1 MGRRA
6 KPTGGNLFLVL
17 FGAVMSLCVLLPLAM
32 LILGVWMA
40 RHELWVRDHCQ
51 KTVGTVVRQVC
62 AEGACDKVI
71 QFNDERGAQREV
83 TSYAPEEVGDVIT
96 VCFMPGGEGSE
107 VYIKGAE
114 SRGFTMAALG
124 VFFLI
129 LVVHFLVT

>member
-1 MGRRA
+1 MGRKA
-6 KPTGGNLFLVL
+6 KSTGGNLFLVV

-71 QFNDERGAQREV
+71 QFNDERGALRDV

-96 VCFMPGGEGSE
+96 VCFMPGGEGSD

-114 SRGFTMAALG
+114 GGGVTMALAGGL
-124 VFFLI
+124 FLI
-129 LVVHFLVT
+129 LIVHFLVT